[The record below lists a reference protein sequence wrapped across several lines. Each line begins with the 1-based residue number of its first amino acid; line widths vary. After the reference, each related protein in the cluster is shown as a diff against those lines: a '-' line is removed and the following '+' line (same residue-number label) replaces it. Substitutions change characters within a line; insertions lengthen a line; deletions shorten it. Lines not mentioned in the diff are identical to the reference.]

1 MNIKIS
7 ERRIIKIKKPCRRGY
22 TGKENKMSD
31 RNEVLQLKEENK
43 QLEADLAKAM
53 DAIIDTCDHCGWN
66 GETCVNNECRFY
78 EFYKD
83 RKEKS

>member
-1 MNIKIS
+1 
-7 ERRIIKIKKPCRRGY
+7 
-22 TGKENKMSD
+22 MSLTNAPFMD
-31 RNEVLQLKEENK
+31 GCEDGELRELKEENK